1 VKPKR
6 RTNFSKRLVIM
17 AKSPVL
23 GRVKR
28 RLAGEIGEVAAL
40 RFYRSCLSYTLLRL
54 ARDPRWHCVLA
65 IAPDRDVAAGFWPPR
80 GSIARCP
87 QGEGDPGRRMQ
98 RLFRRL
104 PPGPVIVVGSDIP
117 AIQPRHVAEAF
128 RRLGNADAVLG
139 PAPDGGYWLV
149 GLKRVPR
156 LLAPFADVRWSGPH
170 ALADTLANLDG
181 KRVLFAATL
190 SDVDIAQD
198 FHATRGFGSRLIL
211 RDIPPRQVPGLIQTL
226 GSFG

>member
-1 VKPKR
+1 MGRRRAKAKR
-6 RTNFSKRLVIM
+6 CTNFSKRLVIM

-23 GRVKR
+23 GRTKR
-28 RLAGEIGEVAAL
+28 RLSGEIGEVAAL
-40 RFYRSCLSYTLLRL
+40 GFYRSCLSHTLLRL
-54 ARDPRWHCVLA
+54 AQDPRWRCVLA

-80 GSIARCP
+80 GSVARRP
-87 QGEGDPGRRMQ
+87 QGEGDLGRRMQ

-117 AIQPRHVAEAF
+117 AIHPRHVAEAF

-190 SDVDIAQD
+190 SDVDTAQD
-198 FHATRGFGSRLIL
+198 FRATRAVSSRLIF
-211 RDIPPRQVPGLIQTL
+211 RDIPPPPTANGAN
-226 GSFG
+226 